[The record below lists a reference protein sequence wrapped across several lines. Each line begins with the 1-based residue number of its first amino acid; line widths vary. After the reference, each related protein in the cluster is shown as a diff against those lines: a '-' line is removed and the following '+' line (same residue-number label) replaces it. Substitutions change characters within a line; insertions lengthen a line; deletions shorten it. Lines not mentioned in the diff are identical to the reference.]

1 MPNLGW
7 PSASSFCE
15 KRRSAGKLDPRQAHA
30 VAHVQPREVP
40 ESTCSRGARTLN
52 SAPVCAA
59 GPAAWRC
66 ASRCGRTHTPVRRVS
81 KCPERDRGRSAVGG
95 SSLPKRGAREGTEA
109 HPLQLGGQL
118 CNLGLETLDF
128 GHCGGGGRVGWAAEK
143 RGLAER
149 SNCVLGTAC
158 FLRVL
163 CPGACRPGGNPR
175 PRCRPPFCR
184 VRTRTKGPAVVA
196 RAGEARS
203 PATAGSAVIRADTAA
218 LGTGASAVYVAKAR
232 RLARPECANDAG
244 WRVSRPTA
252 AAAADAHTAQA
263 GSSPAPSPVAR

>member
-7 PSASSFCE
+7 PAASSFCE

-128 GHCGGGGRVGWAAEK
+128 GHCGGRGRVGRRRKGGW
-143 RGLAER
+143 R
-149 SNCVLGTAC
+149 SGATAVLGTAC

-163 CPGACRPGGNPR
+163 CPGRRWRQGAIRGPSV
-175 PRCRPPFCR
+175 RPPFCR
-184 VRTRTKGPAVVA
+184 VPTRTKEPAVVA

-252 AAAADAHTAQA
+252 AAAD
-263 GSSPAPSPVAR
+263 

>member
-81 KCPERDRGRSAVGG
+81 KCRSATAGGPRLAGAVFPSAERGRERKRTRCSSAVSSATWALRRSTLDIAVGG
-95 SSLPKRGAREGTEA
+95 EG
-109 HPLQLGGQL
+109 LGG
-118 CNLGLETLDF
+118 GEK
-128 GHCGGGGRVGWAAEK
+128 GGGGAEQL
-143 RGLAER
+143 RSWDSVLSSCAVPRPTLATR
-149 SNCVLGTAC
+149 
-158 FLRVL
+158 
-163 CPGACRPGGNPR
+163 GNPR
-175 PRCRPPFCR
+175 P
-184 VRTRTKGPAVVA
+184 
-196 RAGEARS
+196 
-203 PATAGSAVIRADTAA
+203 
-218 LGTGASAVYVAKAR
+218 LGASAFLPRPHADEGAR
-232 RLARPECANDAG
+232 
-244 WRVSRPTA
+244 
-252 AAAADAHTAQA
+252 
-263 GSSPAPSPVAR
+263 GSSPGRRGTQPRSGGFSGDPCRYSGSWYGRLRSVRSQGAAARAT